1 MAYPAIT
8 NLPSAQKPAGIKKV
22 YIKNAAE
29 LWQTMGQIRNGSL
42 TIIPNKTENTYKKN
56 LYTGSFAFEAKFE
69 MLQTSATVLELLPS
83 IVNGVAG
90 VKNNFLFQLTDSGSI
105 PSSAGVTAGWVT
117 VSPSQAYPTARYVA
131 DGNPSS
137 NQFIEITVKGT
148 ILGSALDACVKASI
162 DDGDFT
168 IAGTSAQTFSALGNY
183 SLCSAVTDAG
193 KDVGV
198 LGDIKP
204 NGFSSVALD
213 DALST
218 GTDETLSN
226 IRNGKIVMDFVAE
239 DDSLGR
245 PNVYGVD
252 VSVEYESTLTDD
264 ATLLLM
270 DAMEVLNTQAIV
282 TMLDGKVFT
291 FDQEL
296 GFDTSFEN
304 VGDFDKLRI
313 MRFMHKGRILTSQVA
328 GIVA

>member
-8 NLPSAQKPAGIKKV
+8 NLPTAQKPAGIKKV

-42 TIIPNKTENTYKKN
+42 TIVPNKTENTYKKN
-56 LYTGSFAFEAKFE
+56 LYIGSFAFEAKFE
-69 MLQTSATVLELLPS
+69 MLQTSTAAIELIPS

-90 VKNNFLFQLTDSGSI
+90 VKNNFLFQLTDSGAI

-117 VSPSQAYPTARYVA
+117 VTPAQAYATARYVC
-131 DGNPSS
+131 DGNPST

-148 ILGSALDACVKASI
+148 ILSSALDAAIKASI
-162 DDGDFT
+162 DDNEFT
-168 IAGTSAQTFSALGNY
+168 IAGTSAQTFSSLGNY
-183 SLCSAVTDAG
+183 SLCSATTDAG

-226 IRNGKIVMDFVAE
+226 IRNGKIVMDFVSE
-239 DDSLGR
+239 EDSLGR
-245 PNVYGVD
+245 PNVYGID

-270 DAMEVLNTQAIV
+270 DAMNVLNTQAII
-282 TMLDGKVFT
+282 TLIDGKVFT

-296 GFDTSFEN
+296 GFDVSFEN
-304 VGDFDKLRI
+304 VSDFDKLRV
-313 MRFMHKGRILTSQVA
+313 MRFMHKARILTSQLA